1 MTNSTITCPAGERLW
16 VQYLQDGKP
25 LYIITSTKLIDVY
38 YLYEVKGT
46 GLVKTMYKAKDPT
59 MLKKHMTKLR
69 K

>member
-1 MTNSTITCPAGERLW
+1 MTNSTITYPVGERLW

-25 LYIITSTKLIDVY
+25 LYIITSTRLRDVY

-46 GLVKTMYKAKDPT
+46 SLVKTKYEAKYPT
-59 MLKKHMTKLR
+59 ILEKHMTKLR

>member
-16 VQYLQDGKP
+16 VQSLQDGKP
-25 LYIITSTKLIDVY
+25 LYIITSTKLRDVY

-46 GLVKTMYKAKDPT
+46 GLVKTKYEAKDPT
-59 MLKKHMTKLR
+59 MLEKHMTKLR